1 MGRKLDPTKKEKR
14 GPGRKARKQKGAET
28 ELARFLPAVSDE
40 NSKRLSSRARKRAA
54 KRRLGSAE
62 APKTNKSPEAKPLP
76 GKLPKGIFA
85 GAVQTVGKKG
95 PQSLFNAA
103 QGKKRP
109 APSSDE
115 EEEEEDSEE
124 DDVVNHG
131 DLWGSEDDADMVD
144 DYGADSNSEDEEEGE
159 EVRFISG
166 HSEKDPCCLQFS
178 CLSFPSSWDLQ
189 LLPIERAAQ
198 KQKVREAAAGVQWS
212 EEETEDEEEVTPESG
227 PSKEEE
233 ADGGLQINVDEEPF
247 VLPPAGEMEQDIL
260 TPDLQRVHKRI
271 QDIVGILRDF
281 GAQREEGRSRSE
293 YLNRLKKDLATYYSY
308 GDFLLGKLMDLFPL
322 SELVEFLE
330 ANEVPRPITLRTNTL
345 KTRRRDVAQA
355 LINRGVN
362 LDPLGKWSKTGLVV
376 YDSSVPIG
384 ATPEYLAGHYMLQG
398 ASSMLPVMALAPQE
412 HERILDM
419 CCAPGG
425 KTSYMA
431 QLMKNTGV
439 ILANDAN
446 AERLKSV
453 VGNLH
458 RLGVTN
464 TVISHY
470 DGRQFP
476 KVVGGFDRVLLDA
489 PCSGTGV
496 ISKDPAVKTNKDEKD
511 ILRCA
516 HLQKELL
523 LSAIDSV
530 NATSKTGGYLV
541 YCTCSI
547 MVEENEWVVD
557 YALKKRNVR
566 LVPTGLDFG
575 QEGFTRFRERRFHPS
590 LHNARRF
597 YPHTHNMDGFF
608 IAKFKKFSNS
618 VPQSQTGNSETATP
632 TNVDLPQVIPKSE
645 NSSQPAKKAKGAAKT
660 KQQLQKQQRPKKASF
675 QKPNGTSKGADS
687 ELSTIPSVR
696 KTQAS
701 SRFQDSS
708 QPAGKAEG
716 IRESKVTG
724 KLKQRSPKLQSSKK
738 VAFLKQNAPPKGT
751 DTETPAVLSPSK
763 TQATLKPKDHHH
775 PLGRA
780 KGVEKQQLPEQPF
793 KKAAFQNQNDTPKGP
808 QPPTVSP
815 ISSSHPPPAKRK
827 KSQSR
832 GNGQLLLS

>member
-28 ELARFLPAVSDE
+28 ELARFLPADADE
-40 NSKRLSSRARKRAA
+40 SSKRLSSRARKRAA

-62 APKTNKSPEAKPLP
+62 GLKSNKSPGAKPLP
-76 GKLPKGIFA
+76 GKLPKG
-85 GAVQTVGKKG
+85 AVQTQVSGKKG
-95 PQSLFNAA
+95 ASPVRAV
-103 QGKKRP
+103 GYGGKRP
-109 APSSDE
+109 APSPSSDE
-115 EEEEEDSEE
+115 DEEEEDSEGG
-124 DDVVNHG
+124 VVSQG
-131 DLWGSEDDADMVD
+131 LLWGSEDSEADMVD
-144 DYGADSNSEDEEEGE
+144 DYGANSRSEGE
-159 EVRFISG
+159 EDG
-166 HSEKDPCCLQFS
+166 GEE
-178 CLSFPSSWDLQ
+178 
-189 LLPIERAAQ
+189 LLPIERAAR
-198 KQKVREAAAGVQWS
+198 KQKAQETDLGSLWS
-212 EEETEDEEEVTPESG
+212 EEETDEEEGAPSAEPG
-227 PSKEEE
+227 PTKDDEQEGE
-233 ADGGLQINVDEEPF
+233 LQINVDEEEPF
-247 VLPPAGEMEQDIL
+247 LLPPAGEAEQGAQAA
-260 TPDLQRVHKRI
+260 DLQRVHKRI
-271 QDIVGILRDF
+271 QDIVGVLRDF
-281 GAQREEGRSRSE
+281 GKQREEGRSRSE
-293 YLNRLKKDLATYYSY
+293 YLSRLQKDLAAYYSY

-330 ANEVPRPITLRTNTL
+330 ANEVPRPITLRANTL
-345 KTRRRDVAQA
+345 KTRRRDLAQA

-425 KTSYMA
+425 KTSYIA

-464 TVISHY
+464 AVLSHY

-476 KVVGGFDRVLLDA
+476 KVAGGFDRVLLDA

-511 ILRCA
+511 IQRCA

-541 YCTCSI
+541 YCTCSV

-575 QEGFTRFRERRFHPS
+575 QEGFTRFRERRFHPTLRS
-590 LHNARRF
+590 TRRF

-618 VPQSQTGNSETATP
+618 IPQSQPAPGDSAAAAPATVALPALNGQATP
-632 TNVDLPQVIPKSE
+632 KAE
-645 NSSQPAKKAKGAAKT
+645 NSSEPAKRARVAGKAK
-660 KQQLQKQQRPKKASF
+660 QKQKHPKKASF
-675 QKPNGTSKGADS
+675 QKQNGISKRTDS
-687 ELSTIPSVR
+687 ELPTVPSVT
-696 KTQAS
+696 KAQAS
-701 SRFQDSS
+701 SQLQNSGP
-708 QPAGKAEG
+708 PAENAHLT
-716 IRESKVTG
+716 REPRAPG
-724 KLKQRSPKLQSSKK
+724 KLTQRSPKPRAPKK
-738 VAFLKQNAPPKGT
+738 GAGRKQNAPAMGSDPQ
-751 DTETPAVLSPSK
+751 TPAWLSSK
-763 TQATLKPKDHHH
+763 TQAAPNSEDQGQ
-775 PLGRA
+775 PPERA
-780 KGVEKQQLPEQPF
+780 RGAEQRKQPVPRPSL
-793 KKAAFQNQNDTPKGP
+793 KKAAFRNQNGTPKGP
-808 QPPTVSP
+808 QSP
-815 ISSSHPPPAKRK
+815 LMHPRSPSRPPPAKRRK
-827 KSQSR
+827 WLPRGSR
-832 GNGQLLLS
+832 QPPPEADS

>member
-28 ELARFLPAVSDE
+28 ELVRFLPAAGDE
-40 NSKRLSSRARKRAA
+40 TFKRLSSRARKRAA
-54 KRRLGSAE
+54 RRRAGTVE
-62 APKTNKSPEAKPLP
+62 VPKPNTAPGTKTLP
-76 GKLPKGIFA
+76 GELSK
-85 GAVQTVGKKG
+85 AVQ
-95 PQSLFNAA
+95 AR
-103 QGKKRP
+103 GKKRP
-109 APSSDE
+109 APTPSSDGD
-115 EEEEEDSEE
+115 EEEDSEE
-124 DDVVNHG
+124 DGVANQG
-131 DLWGSEDDADMVD
+131 DLWGSGDSDADMVD
-144 DYGADSNSEDEEEGE
+144 DYGADSASEDEEE
-159 EVRFISG
+159 
-166 HSEKDPCCLQFS
+166 K
-178 CLSFPSSWDLQ
+178 
-189 LLPIERAAQ
+189 LLPIERAAL
-198 KQKVREAAAGVQWS
+198 KQKAREAAAGGQWS
-212 EEETEDEEEVTPESG
+212 EEETDEEEDDDVPPESCPPKDDKAEG
-227 PSKEEE
+227 
-233 ADGGLQINVDEEPF
+233 DLQINVDDEETF
-247 VLPPAGEMEQDIL
+247 VLPASGEMEQDAQA
-260 TPDLQRVHKRI
+260 PDLQRVHKRI
-271 QDIVGILRDF
+271 QDIVGVLRNF

-293 YLNRLKKDLATYYSY
+293 YLNRLQKDLATYYSY
-308 GDFLLGKLMDLFPL
+308 GDFLLGKLMEIFPL
-322 SELVEFLE
+322 SELIEFLE
-330 ANEVPRPITLRTNTL
+330 ANEVPRPVTLRTNTL
-345 KTRRRDVAQA
+345 KTRRRDLAQA

-362 LDPLGKWSKTGLVV
+362 LDPLGKWSKSGLVV

-425 KTSYMA
+425 KTSYIA

-464 TVISHY
+464 TIISHY

-511 ILRCA
+511 VLRCA

-530 NATSKTGGYLV
+530 NAASKTGGYLV

-547 MVEENEWVVD
+547 TVEENEWVVD

-575 QEGFTRFRERRFHPS
+575 QEGFTRFRERRFHPTLRS
-590 LHNARRF
+590 TRRF

-618 VPQSQTGNSETATP
+618 IPQPHTGNAAAAIPMEPELKDQVTP
-632 TNVDLPQVIPKSE
+632 MSE
-645 NSSQPAKKAKGAAKT
+645 NSGQPAKGAGGTAKAKRQLGR
-660 KQQLQKQQRPKKASF
+660 QQHSRKPF
-675 QKPNGTSKGADS
+675 QKTNGISKGPGS
-687 ELSTIPSVR
+687 ESTAPSIPKAQESAR
-696 KTQAS
+696 PQKNC
-701 SRFQDSS
+701 
-708 QPAGKAEG
+708 QPDGKAG
-716 IRESKVTG
+716 VIRKPKMAR
-724 KLKQRSPKLQSSKK
+724 KLKQRGPKSKPSK
-738 VAFLKQNAPPKGT
+738 EAALPKQRAPPKGV
-751 DTETPAVLSPSK
+751 DSETPAMPSPSEICTAPGIKDCGQSLGK
-763 TQATLKPKDHHH
+763 TKKIEKA
-775 PLGRA
+775 
-780 KGVEKQQLPEQPF
+780 KQQLPEQSA
-793 KKAAFQNQNDTPKGP
+793 KRAASLKEDGTPKGLSV
-808 QPPTVSP
+808 PTGSP
-815 ISSSHPPPAKRK
+815 HSSTRPPPAKRR
-827 KSQSR
+827 KSVTKGSSQP
-832 GNGQLLLS
+832 LLS